1 MIVKK
6 PTIIIYAVN
15 PDKTAL
21 DYICEGIE
29 EEGVLFEVT
38 LMDSGSGLELAHK
51 AAEDSV
57 LGSGIS
63 LIGKDSIMQ
72 MRGLDKDKPVFSARI
87 TSMEEGR
94 TIGANSA
101 RAIKKMPFKE
111 FVSATN

>member
-6 PTIIIYAVN
+6 PTIFIYAVN

-29 EEGVLFEVT
+29 EEGVLYEIT
-38 LMDSGSGLELAHK
+38 LMDSGNGLDLAHK

-63 LIGKDSIMQ
+63 LIGKEAIMQ
-72 MRGLDKDKPVFSARI
+72 KRGLDRDKPVFTVSI
-87 TSMEEGR
+87 SNMEEGR
-94 TIGANSA
+94 NIGANSA

-111 FVSATN
+111 SASSNN